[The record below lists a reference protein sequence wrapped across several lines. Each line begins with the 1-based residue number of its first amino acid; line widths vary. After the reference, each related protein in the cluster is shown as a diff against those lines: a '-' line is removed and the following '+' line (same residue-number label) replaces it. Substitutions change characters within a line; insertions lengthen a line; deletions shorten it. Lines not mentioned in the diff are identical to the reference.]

1 MITKAEMGDVLAIQ
15 AVENL
20 CFNDAWTKK
29 MITSALE
36 GVYDEVYVYR
46 EKESIVGYIHFR
58 IVQDE
63 AEVFRIAVV
72 PEKRKMHCAWQLMEV
87 MQEVCR
93 QKNIVKQ
100 FLEVRVSNEPAIA
113 LYQKYGFVEIGR
125 RKEYYINPVE
135 DAILMKKEE
144 EKC

>member
-15 AVENL
+15 AVESL
-20 CFNDAWTKK
+20 CFKDAWTKK

-46 EKESIVGYIHFR
+46 EKESIVGYIDFR

-63 AEVFRIAVV
+63 AEVFRIA
-72 PEKRKMHCAWQLMEV
+72 V